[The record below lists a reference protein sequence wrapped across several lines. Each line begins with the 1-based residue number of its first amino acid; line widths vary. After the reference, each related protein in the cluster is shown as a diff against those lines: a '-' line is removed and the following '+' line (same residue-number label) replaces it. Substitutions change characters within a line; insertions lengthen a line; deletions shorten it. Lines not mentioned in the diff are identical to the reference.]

1 MSAGSLQDFILQSRT
16 GSNLDA
22 VTVSAVLLE
31 LDNVDQASIQYSS
44 KDIDWHALLLAGSVL
59 ARSDNRRHLEAALRI
74 ATAAVTLGVDQ
85 KIRDG
90 GSVLLDKLHNFKASY
105 LAAHRRLVASDL
117 NSNLGVSL
125 KIELQRRDLEDS
137 VLIESSGKWIQVNEF
152 QRRFWEGAKEAW
164 VSASAPTA
172 SGKTFIV
179 MQWLIEQI
187 ISTEAAVAIYL
198 APTRALVSEIEDA
211 LRTGWDLSEQ
221 IKISSLPV
229 ADEYHQVR
237 LKNTKIIYVLTQ
249 ERLHLLANMVRSPMI
264 VDLLVVDE
272 AQKIG
277 DNQRGV
283 VLQDAIERL
292 VRANSKIKVLF
303 VSPSTENPEELLS
316 DAPVTVPSKVVDA
329 DVPTVLQNIIL
340 VEQAPRKPKL
350 WNLRLVRDDR
360 DLELGTVTLHSAP
373 SGVKKK
379 LAFIAAALGERG
391 GTLIYANTA
400 SEAEDI
406 ALLVSQLCADSQPLD
421 PELKELAELAR
432 SGVHQGYR
440 LADFVKQ
447 GVAFHYG
454 NMPSLIRQEVE
465 RLFRL
470 GKLKFLVCTS
480 TLIEGVNLSCRTIVL
495 RGPRKGKGKPM
506 SPHDFWNLAGRAGR
520 WGNEFQGN
528 IVCIDASD
536 KSVWPAGVPKRA
548 RYPIK
553 RESDFIIE
561 KGQDLIAYLGARA
574 SVSLE
579 ELEGSD
585 RYEQVG
591 AYLLS
596 AYLRNGTVM
605 TLPLAKRHSPD
616 VLEAIEG
623 QLSNLSKN
631 ISLNPEVISRHS
643 GVSAFGMQS
652 LLEYFE
658 SYKGD
663 VENLLPASVQSN
675 DGYDRFIT
683 IMRRIN
689 ANLYPVFTP
698 DSAIPLFAV
707 IITQWLS
714 GYSLA
719 SMIQASINYHVRNNK
734 EYKLPVL
741 IRSTM
746 DLVEQIA
753 RFKAPKY
760 LSAYIDVLSFYLRK
774 IGREDLL
781 EDGLDLGVQL
791 EYGVSSRTLLSL
803 MELGLSRMA
812 AVSVYELISFDDLD
826 KAGCLEWLRAWLP
839 QIESSGIPM
848 AIVRE
853 IKSKI

>member
-1 MSAGSLQDFILQSRT
+1 MSAGSLQDFILLSRT

-22 VTVSAVLLE
+22 VTASAVLLE
-31 LDNVDQASIQYSS
+31 LDNIDRASIKYSS
-44 KDIDWHALLLAGSVL
+44 KDIDWHALLLAGSIL

-90 GSVLLDKLHNFKASY
+90 GSVLLDKLHNFKASN

-125 KIELQRRDLEDS
+125 KIELQRREFEDS

-152 QRRFWEGAKEAW
+152 QKRFWEGAKEAW

-179 MQWLIEQI
+179 MQWLIDQI

-211 LRTGWDLSEQ
+211 LRTGWDLSDQ

-229 ADEYHQVR
+229 ADEYHQAR

-249 ERLHLLANMVRSPMI
+249 ERLHLLANMVRSSMM

-283 VLQDAIERL
+283 VLQDGIERL

-340 VEQAPRKPKL
+340 VEQAPRKPKI

-432 SGVHQGYR
+432 SGVHQSYR

-465 RLFRL
+465 RLFKV

-536 KSVWPAGVPKRA
+536 KSVWPTGVPKRA

-561 KGQDLIAYLGARA
+561 KGQYLIAYLGARA
-574 SVSLE
+574 SVPLE
-579 ELEGSD
+579 ELEVSD

-596 AYLRNGTVM
+596 AYLRNGTIM
-605 TLPLAKRHSPD
+605 SLPLAKRHSPD
-616 VLEAIEG
+616 LLEAIEW
-623 QLSNLSKN
+623 QLSSLSES
-631 ISLNPEVISRHS
+631 ISLDSEMISRHP

-652 LLEYFE
+652 LLDYFDN
-658 SYKGD
+658 YKGG
-663 VENLLPASVQSN
+663 VENLLPVSVQSN

-803 MELGLSRMA
+803 MELGISRMS

-839 QIESSGIPM
+839 QLESSGMPM